1 MTLTLWNKVSENTLQ
16 HPKPSSRVALFVALQ
31 GFKVGNNAI
40 NMKVNKE
47 LLAFLAKEE
56 VTVLVVVHEE
66 VFGEDAGAEGVAEEG
81 GGFGYSMHSFWRC
94 GLVLVTLP
102 CMDRKVSYIVAL
114 ISDFAERFGLTT
126 PQAYRYLALYKGIDF
141 LDEFTMW
148 SILFPLTMS

>member
-40 NMKVNKE
+40 NMKVNKG
-47 LLAFLAKEE
+47 LLAFMAKEE

-81 GGFGYSMHSFWRC
+81 GGGRRFW
-94 GLVLVTLP
+94 
-102 CMDRKVSYIVAL
+102 IFNA
-114 ISDFAERFGLTT
+114 FF
-126 PQAYRYLALYKGIDF
+126 LALWIGSCNFALYG
-141 LDEFTMW
+141 
-148 SILFPLTMS
+148 